1 VFSILSLP
9 SRLAL
14 HNEFP
19 ALNVVRVNGFDYALH
34 KYFPSRF
41 EVSSTLFWK
50 LEVD

>member
-14 HNEFP
+14 HNEFQ

-41 EVSSTLFWK
+41 RSLIDAV
-50 LEVD
+50 LEAGG